1 MLKSMKF
8 KWIKMNIYYI
18 TKLII
23 KFKQRLVDYG
33 NEEDVNDLPTIMK
46 AKSRGDWNLL
56 KTPFGL
62 IFNFFLHLQRSN

>member
-1 MLKSMKF
+1 
-8 KWIKMNIYYI
+8 MNIYYI

-46 AKSRGDWNLL
+46 AKSRGD
-56 KTPFGL
+56 
-62 IFNFFLHLQRSN
+62 